1 MIKFT
6 DLIEEVEIL
15 EEAFAPSIDKIK
27 DAIVNKR
34 VITIYYMGDEETSA
48 GWRKIEPYVYGTRKN
63 NDGVTRDYLRAYQ
76 LNGPSVSA
84 KKVGKAKREMPGWR
98 FFRIDRIK
106 NWNVMGT
113 ETFNTPQDK
122 YNPNG
127 DKLMDK
133 PITQA
138 DFTPGKPDEPT
149 PIIPKPVKPGPEK
162 PSEKPSDQ
170 PKPGGTPTKM
180 PKAIVGTSPL
190 KKALQSV
197 WNAFPDKFVDLVKKA
212 VSKVKSKVGGSKSTQ
227 YSKSRG
233 DDSNLN
239 ESKGYTLIDA
249 INEVLQEELVYRKR
263 FPEPLD
269 NDNKINVIKEA
280 EIVSAI
286 NEAIRIF

>member
-15 EEAFAPSIDKIK
+15 EEAFAASSDRIIDSIE
-27 DAIVNKR
+27 NKR
-34 VITIYYMGDEETSA
+34 IITIYYMGDKENKP
-48 GWRKIEPYVYGTRKN
+48 GWRQIEPYAYGTGQNKS
-63 NDGVTRDYLRAYQ
+63 GTVEYVRAWQ
-76 LNGPSVSA
+76 LGGPSVSA
-84 KKVGKAKREMPGWR
+84 QKKGKLYRPMPGWR
-98 FFRIDRIK
+98 FFRADRIK
-106 NWNVMGT
+106 NWNVSSNK
-113 ETFNTPQDK
+113 TFDK
-122 YNPNG
+122 PRPNFNFNG
-127 DKLMDK
+127 DKLMTK
-133 PITQA
+133 VIAIA
-138 DFTPGKPDEPT
+138 DFTPGETEPPT